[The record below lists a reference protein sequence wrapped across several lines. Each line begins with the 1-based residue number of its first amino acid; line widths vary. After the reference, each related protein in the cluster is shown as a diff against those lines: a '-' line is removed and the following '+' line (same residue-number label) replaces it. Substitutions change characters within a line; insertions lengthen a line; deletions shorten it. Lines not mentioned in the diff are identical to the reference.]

1 MANTEIDKTVLEE
14 PKDDNVISER
24 VDVTLT
30 KDGVSFTLS
39 DPFVISAF
47 EKQGYKKEV

>member
-1 MANTEIDKTVLEE
+1 MANTEIDKIVLEE
-14 PKDDNVISER
+14 SKYDNAIPER
-24 VDVTLT
+24 VDVTLA

>member
-1 MANTEIDKTVLEE
+1 MANTEIDKIVLEE
-14 PKDDNVISER
+14 PKDDNTISER
-24 VDVTLT
+24 VNVTLT

-39 DPFVISAF
+39 DPVVISAF

>member
-1 MANTEIDKTVLEE
+1 MDNTEIDKTVLEE
-14 PKDDNVISER
+14 SKDDNAISGR
-24 VDVTLT
+24 VDVTLN